1 MSNINTAIST
11 SDEQLFTELTAE
23 EGAVIEGGA
32 TLLLYKATAL
42 RASSD
47 IASGTNGDDVVVKV
61 NGNKV
66 HGTVKDVETGETF
79 NINYFRNFTG
89 NLAID
94 FFDADVS
101 PNADDYLGG
110 FNVGTTPTNGVI
122 SKIISGSD
130 SKYRVFYRVIA

>member
-11 SDEQLFTELTAE
+11 SDEQLFAELTPE

-47 IASGTNGDDVVVKV
+47 ITPGTNGDDVVVKI

-66 HGTVKDVETGETF
+66 HGTVQDVETGETF
-79 NINYFRNFTG
+79 NINKFHV
-89 NLAID
+89 ID
-94 FFDADVS
+94 GTASITFFDADVWGN
-101 PNADDYLGG
+101 PDDYLGG
-110 FNVGTTPTNGVI
+110 FTVGSTPTNG
-122 SKIISGSD
+122 KKWKQISGSD
-130 SKYRVFYRVIA
+130 SIYNVQYEVIA